1 MSQSDTFYYQHR
13 LSRRESLKLFAALA
27 SSSLVPALTG
37 CEPAAIA
44 PATTKLPAPAAAG
57 SLVAPPWPQLTLT
70 PLQNAGYGKDPNLLI
85 KPAAP
90 WPLTLTAAQLA
101 SLALLADLMLPRQ
114 GEWPAASELAVPT
127 VLDEW
132 VSAPYPNQQQDRL
145 TLLSLLSWLD
155 ATAQQQGLSQFTD
168 TRQIAAPATN
178 AVTASTRS
186 ATAQPTQFAV
196 QRMVLDAIA
205 GPVVTGEFQQAAQ
218 AFDRVRQLV
227 VAAYYCHET
236 GSKLL
241 GYQGNTAI
249 AGDYPGPTAAA
260 YQHLDAQL
268 AQLGLTAFAQ
278 SPG

>member
-1 MSQSDTFYYQHR
+1 MSLSDTFYYQHR
-13 LSRRESLKLFAALA
+13 LSRRDSLKLFAALA
-27 SSSLVPALTG
+27 GSSLLPALTG
-37 CEPAAIA
+37 CEPAA
-44 PATTKLPAPAAAG
+44 TKQPAAATAPG
-57 SLVAPPWPQLTLT
+57 LVPVNSLVPPPWPQLAL
-70 PLQNAGYGKDPNLLI
+70 PALSGAGYGKDPNLLI
-85 KPAAP
+85 KAAAP
-90 WPLTLTAAQLA
+90 WPLTLTAIQLA
-101 SLALLADLMLPRQ
+101 SLALLADLILPRQ

-155 ATAQQQGLSQFTD
+155 AAAQQQGLSQFTD
-168 TRQIAAPATN
+168 SRPVAGQASSDPAEPIQPAAAQ
-178 AVTASTRS
+178 S
-186 ATAQPTQFAV
+186 ARYAA

-205 GPVVTGEFQQAAQ
+205 GPTVAAGYEQAAQ
-218 AFDRVRQLV
+218 AFDRLRQLV

-260 YQHLDAQL
+260 YQHLNEQL
-268 AQLGLTAFAQ
+268 VRLGLTAV
-278 SPG
+278 S

>member
-1 MSQSDTFYYQHR
+1 MSKSDTFYYQHS
-13 LSRRESLKLFAALA
+13 LSRRDSLKLFAALA
-27 SSSLVPALTG
+27 SSSLLPTLTG
-37 CEPAAIA
+37 CEPAATQMVA
-44 PATTKLPAPAAAG
+44 PVAAS

-70 PLQNAGYGKDPNLLI
+70 PLHSAGYGKDPNLLI

-101 SLALLADLMLPRQ
+101 SLALLADLILPRQ

-145 TLLSLLSWLD
+145 MLLSLLGWLD
-155 ATAQQQGLSQFTD
+155 AAAQQQGLRQFTD
-168 TRQIAAPATN
+168 PRQVAVGTTSTSAEPANKSAA
-178 AVTASTRS
+178 VQSTR
-186 ATAQPTQFAV
+186 FAL
-196 QRMVLDAIA
+196 QRTVLDAIA
-205 GPVVTGEFQQAAQ
+205 GPTVAAEFRQAAQ
-218 AFDRVRQLV
+218 AFDRLRQLV

-260 YQHLDAQL
+260 YQHLNAQL
-268 AQLGLTAFAQ
+268 SKLGLTAVT
-278 SPG
+278 